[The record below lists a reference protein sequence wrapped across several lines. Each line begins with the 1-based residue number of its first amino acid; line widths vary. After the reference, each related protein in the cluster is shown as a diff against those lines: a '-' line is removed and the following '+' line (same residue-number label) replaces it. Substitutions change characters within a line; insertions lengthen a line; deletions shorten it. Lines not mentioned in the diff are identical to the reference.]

1 MDTEKLTLAT
11 ALNSDIERLK
21 KQINFWEKSR
31 KLRST
36 MQLDV
41 EGFEQYIE
49 VDTTFVNFEVLR
61 ALTLSELKKELLKKE
76 TEFNNL

>member
-1 MDTEKLTLAT
+1 MNAENLKLANT
-11 ALNSDIERLK
+11 LNSDIERLK

>member
-1 MDTEKLTLAT
+1 MNAENLKLANT
-11 ALNSDIERLK
+11 LNSDIERLK

-49 VDTTFVNFEVLR
+49 VDTTFINFEVLR